1 MPVIR
6 AIGAQAPRREAPVA
20 GCWVTPHWSD
30 KLGVTGHTDW
40 PGMSSSGVESGESGL
55 VGVLVA
61 RDTGSTV
68 LACGF
73 LVDVFCLGVKSTIT
87 QIHEGANQIQR
98 MVMARQLMDRVNSM
112 LTVRCIDAPWCFL

>member
-1 MPVIR
+1 
-6 AIGAQAPRREAPVA
+6 
-20 GCWVTPHWSD
+20 
-30 KLGVTGHTDW
+30 
-40 PGMSSSGVESGESGL
+40 MSSSGLESGESGL

-87 QIHEGANQIQR
+87 QIHEGTNQIQR